1 MTRDPR
7 KAIIP
12 VACAALALTGA
23 AAPSLP
29 ARADTSFPQTQ
40 QTLWGPFETYWQA
53 HGGLAQFGMPRT
65 KVYAAGADYDA
76 QWFERALFT
85 YDPAKP
91 DPYKVEL
98 QLLGSMITEGRRG
111 EPAFARTTNSGQGL
125 YFPETGHNLAGK
137 FREYWQQSG
146 GLPIYGFPISEPFQE
161 RSKSDGK
168 TYLVQYFERNRFE
181 LHPEF
186 AGTKNEV
193 LLGLLGSELL
203 DAQGGPQAIAA
214 RPKPARYPAPAAAG
228 VSTPPG
234 GLVDSPNAGT
244 PVPGGRPPVPPAPA
258 LPATGAAVLSQS
270 DFSAADLG
278 AWAQVRG
285 PLEAPDLAPSRWEVR
300 DGMLQQVGRHDEENT
315 ARDALIVTNDTYSD
329 ARLDVYAYATSG
341 QPLGVVLRYGQ
352 QGYYLLRLHVTA
364 PNTQPKAVLYLVT
377 STAEIQ
383 LDESRTWA
391 GYTPATWH
399 RISATARGATL
410 TVQIDGTDL
419 ITHTDNTLA
428 SGRFGLYAAADG
440 TAKFDNFRLVQ
451 P

>member
-85 YDPAKP
+85 YDPTKP

-193 LLGLLGSELL
+193 
-203 DAQGGPQAIAA
+203 
-214 RPKPARYPAPAAAG
+214 
-228 VSTPPG
+228 
-234 GLVDSPNAGT
+234 
-244 PVPGGRPPVPPAPA
+244 
-258 LPATGAAVLSQS
+258 
-270 DFSAADLG
+270 
-278 AWAQVRG
+278 
-285 PLEAPDLAPSRWEVR
+285 
-300 DGMLQQVGRHDEENT
+300 
-315 ARDALIVTNDTYSD
+315 
-329 ARLDVYAYATSG
+329 
-341 QPLGVVLRYGQ
+341 
-352 QGYYLLRLHVTA
+352 
-364 PNTQPKAVLYLVT
+364 
-377 STAEIQ
+377 
-383 LDESRTWA
+383 
-391 GYTPATWH
+391 
-399 RISATARGATL
+399 
-410 TVQIDGTDL
+410 
-419 ITHTDNTLA
+419 
-428 SGRFGLYAAADG
+428 
-440 TAKFDNFRLVQ
+440 
-451 P
+451 